1 MMGILGLILMAVG
14 GIISAVFGILLLI
27 QAFKESVV
35 WGLVYL
41 LVPFGA
47 LVYVVKFWDQAKDLF
62 LKSLIGGA
70 VYL

>member
-47 LVYVVKFWDQAKDLF
+47 LVYVVKFWDQAEDLF

>member
-1 MMGILGLILMAVG
+1 M
-14 GIISAVFGILLLI
+14 ILLLI

-47 LVYVVKFWDQAKDLF
+47 LVYIVKYWDQAKDLF

-70 VYL
+70 VYLAGIGIAAMASNSL